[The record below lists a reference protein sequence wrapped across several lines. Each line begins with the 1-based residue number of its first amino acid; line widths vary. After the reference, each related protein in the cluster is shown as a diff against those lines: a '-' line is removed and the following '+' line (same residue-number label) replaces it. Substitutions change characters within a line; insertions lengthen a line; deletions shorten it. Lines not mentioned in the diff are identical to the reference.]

1 MKKENFLCLLIL
13 WVFIVNNFNVVLAN
27 DIYVSDSKENKSI
40 CINNDGNILKN
51 GDVCINGA
59 DTYYINYE
67 DNGSLYKTN
76 GKENMKLYNN
86 YVRNLYTYDKY
97 LYFVESNLDTA
108 EIKKMDLNNFNIQ
121 TLVTTDGINGIMD
134 MYVVN
139 TDVLYYKSNNKIYKF
154 DNGQS
159 DIIYEN
165 GNQIFNFIIKYDNI
179 YFNDFND
186 FNPKDNTNNLKR
198 YNITSKSEDVIADNI
213 IDFAVSNTDY
223 YYIDNNYYLY
233 KNNEIINGVTTDYI
247 LSEEDKLFYMDK
259 NSNNI
264 YVVTDGKISL
274 FAKNNPKKTFNVIN
288 GNIYF
293 GEIIEENIASLDEND
308 INPENNV
315 EDDDQI
321 SAFSI
326 TGEYKNWK
334 QTDSRW
340 ANKRLANGGSM
351 ASIGCTV
358 TSISINIVHKG
369 MRDESQFNPGMLCDF
384 LNNNGGFTSSGAIYW
399 GAVSKM
405 INGFTLSNSNIKL
418 SGSNDMLY

>member
-1 MKKENFLCLLIL
+1 MKEKMFFCLLIL
-13 WVFIVNNFNVVLAN
+13 WIFIVANFNITFAN
-27 DIYVSDSKENKSI
+27 DIDMSDLKEYKNV

-165 GNQIFNFIIKYDNI
+165 GNQIFNFIIKDDNI
-179 YFNDFND
+179 YFNDFN
-186 FNPKDNTNNLKR
+186 PKDSTNNLKR
-198 YNITSKSEDVIADNI
+198 YNITSKSEDVIANNI

-223 YYIDNNYYLY
+223 YYIDDNYYLY
-233 KNNEIINGVTTDYI
+233 SNNEKINDVTTDYI

-264 YVVTDGKISL
+264 YSITDGKISL
-274 FAKNNPKKTFNVIN
+274 YAKNNPKKTFNVIN
-288 GNIYF
+288 SNIYF
-293 GEIIEENIASLDEND
+293 GEIIEESIAFLEEND
-308 INPENNV
+308 ISSENDSEN
-315 EDDDQI
+315 DDQI

-334 QTDSRW
+334 QTD
-340 ANKRLANGGSM
+340 
-351 ASIGCTV
+351 C
-358 TSISINIVHKG
+358 
-369 MRDESQFNPGMLCDF
+369 
-384 LNNNGGFTSSGAIYW
+384 
-399 GAVSKM
+399 
-405 INGFTLSNSNIKL
+405 
-418 SGSNDMLY
+418 